1 MADVPN
7 FREKRWSLK
16 GMTALVTGGT
26 RGMGHAIVEE
36 LAGFEVAVHT
46 CSRNQEELDQCL
58 KEWKNKGFKVTGS
71 VCDVFYTDQREKLM
85 ETVSSIFHGKLNI
98 LVNNAAKGMIKDA
111 VEYTA
116 EDISRIMST
125 NFVSVFH
132 LCQLSYPLF
141 KASGYGSIVN
151 ISSNSSLL
159 AIPSLSVYEASKGA
173 VNQITKN
180 LACEWAKD
188 NIRVN
193 AVSPGL
199 IRTSLYDFG
208 KEFPEVAGFLNRYI
222 TQTPISRPG
231 EPYEISS
238 MVAFL
243 CFPTASFITGQVI
256 VVDGGFTVNGFCH
269 PNIN

>member
-1 MADVPN
+1 
-7 FREKRWSLK
+7 
-16 GMTALVTGGT
+16 MTALVPGAPEAW
-26 RGMGHAIVEE
+26 GMLVEE
-36 LAGFEVAVHT
+36 LAGFEVAVHSV
-46 CSRNQEELDQCL
+46 SRNEEELDQCL
-58 KEWKNKGFKVTGS
+58 KN
-71 VCDVFYTDQREKLM
+71 
-85 ETVSSIFHGKLNI
+85 GKTK
-98 LVNNAAKGMIKDA
+98 VNNAAKGMIKDA

-125 NFVSVFH
+125 NLWQFFI
-132 LCQLSYPLF
+132 Y
-141 KASGYGSIVN
+141 VN
-151 ISSNSSLL
+151 FR
-159 AIPSLSVYEASKGA
+159 A